1 MRDTAMQASEPRSPA
16 PPPRRSAGLLDL
28 SALRF
33 RYEPYPIGLGRPAMA
48 ADLYA
53 RLVATFPPIE
63 LFAELP
69 KVGHKRVLS
78 GKFNPRAYAEFL
90 RRTPVWRE
98 FHGYIVSD
106 AFITSVLDAMRAAGI
121 DLGVRFPVTGRRRLK
136 TTWRDLRRARWP
148 RFDIPLRARFEFSA
162 LPSVGGHVTP
172 HTDSPGKLITL
183 VISMEE
189 RWDKALGGG
198 TDVIRPLDPRRN
210 FNWLN
215 RKLEFD
221 EIEVL
226 DTVEFEPNQ
235 VVVFTKT
242 FNSWHCVRPMSG
254 TDPSLLRR
262 TLTIN
267 IEEDD

>member
-1 MRDTAMQASEPRSPA
+1 MQPSENRSVA
-16 PPPRRSAGLLDL
+16 PPRRPAGLLDL
-28 SALRF
+28 SSLHF
-33 RYEPYPIGLGRPAMA
+33 RYEPYPIGIGRPAMA

-53 RLVATFPPIE
+53 RLMASFPPIE
-63 LFAELP
+63 LFEELP

-78 GKFNPRAYAEFL
+78 EKYNGRGYESFL
-90 RRTPVWRE
+90 ARTPVWRE
-98 FHGYIVSD
+98 FHRYVKSEG
-106 AFITSVLDAMRAAGI
+106 FISSVLEAMRDAGI
-121 DLGVRFPVTGRRRLK
+121 DLGVRFPVTPRRRLQ

-148 RFDIPLRARFEFSA
+148 RFDVPLHARFEFSA
-162 LPSVGGHVTP
+162 LPTVGGHVTP
-172 HTDSPGKLITL
+172 HTDSPGKVITL

-189 RWDKALGGG
+189 RWDKAQGGG

-215 RKLEFD
+215 DKLEFD

-242 FNSWHCVRPMSG
+242 FNSWHCVRPMCG
-254 TDPSLLRR
+254 TDPSQMRR

>member
-1 MRDTAMQASEPRSPA
+1 MNSAPRESDRPPSASRA
-16 PPPRRSAGLLDL
+16 GNAGLLDF
-28 SALRF
+28 STLRF
-33 RYEPYPIGLGRPAMA
+33 RYEPYPIGLGRPAMSR
-48 ADLYA
+48 DLYD
-53 RLVATFPPIE
+53 RLVASFPPIE

-69 KVGHKRVLS
+69 KVGYKRVLS
-78 GKFNPRAYAEFL
+78 EKFNAGAYTSFL
-90 RRTPVWRE
+90 SRTPIWRE
-98 FHGYIVSD
+98 FHQYIGAP
-106 AFITSVLDAMRAAGI
+106 AFISSVLDAMRAAGI
-121 DLGVRFPVTGRRRLK
+121 DLGVRYPITGRRRLK
-136 TTWRDLRRARWP
+136 TAWRDLRRVRWP
-148 RFDIPLRARFEFSA
+148 RFDVDLRARFEFSA
-162 LPSVGGHVTP
+162 LPTVGGHVTP

-183 VISMEE
+183 VISMEDQ
-189 RWDKALGGG
+189 WDKALGGG

-215 RKLEFD
+215 DKLEFD

-254 TDPSLLRR
+254 SDPSLLRR